1 MHFAGDDLD
10 LDPLPV
16 GPRGRRGR
24 PQKND
29 GLLLAL
35 VAGKVARWGCP
46 VVVVL
51 VSMAHCFKLFVVH
64 RLTLHYFI
72 LTQFYLF
79 TALTVVL
86 L

>member
-1 MHFAGDDLD
+1 MHLAGEDLLD

-24 PQKND
+24 PQEND

-46 VVVVL
+46 VMVVL
-51 VSMAHCFKLFVVH
+51 RARFNGIIVSNCL
-64 RLTLHYFI
+64 
-72 LTQFYLF
+72 
-79 TALTVVL
+79 
-86 L
+86 